1 MRRLYYKDAI
11 IEPWHCHKSRHVDQ
25 WNSCDPAASSS
36 LLILQRPAL
45 LPVAVARVEWAAYAT
60 YRCHP
65 MAYEGGDGWVQLCSL
80 FHRPGS
86 PCALTNR
93 VSSSMLPRSG
103 AGPALPHSAA
113 GEGQVQFS
121 HSCVP
126 RASSLACLRWQGVR
140 RRGTFFSSPMPHLA
154 DGEGR
159 DNSSALRSSWPA
171 HLCPLTGTG
180 LLCCPS
186 EG

>member
-25 WNSCDPAASSS
+25 WNSCDPAAGFS

-45 LPVAVARVEWAAYAT
+45 LPVAVAKVEWAAYAT
-60 YRCHP
+60 YCCHP
-65 MAYEGGDGWVQLCSL
+65 MAYEGGDGWVQLSSR

-93 VSSSMLPRSG
+93 VSSSKLPRSG
-103 AGPALPHSAA
+103 AGPALPHAVA

-121 HSCVP
+121 HSCDP

-140 RRGTFFSSPMPHLA
+140 RRGTFFSSPMPPL
-154 DGEGR
+154 GR
-159 DNSSALRSSWPA
+159 WGGQGQLFCSPVLWASSPVPTNRNRSTVLPQ
-171 HLCPLTGTG
+171 
-180 LLCCPS
+180 
-186 EG
+186 

>member
-25 WNSCDPAASSS
+25 WNSCDPAAGFS

-45 LPVAVARVEWAAYAT
+45 LPVAVAKVEWAAYAT

-65 MAYEGGDGWVQLCSL
+65 MAYEGGDGWVQLSSR

-121 HSCVP
+121 HSCDP
-126 RASSLACLRWQGVR
+126 RGQLSRLPQVA
-140 RRGTFFSSPMPHLA
+140 RGEEKGDIFSSPMPPL
-154 DGEGR
+154 GR
-159 DNSSALRSSWPA
+159 W
-171 HLCPLTGTG
+171 GG
-180 LLCCPS
+180 
-186 EG
+186 